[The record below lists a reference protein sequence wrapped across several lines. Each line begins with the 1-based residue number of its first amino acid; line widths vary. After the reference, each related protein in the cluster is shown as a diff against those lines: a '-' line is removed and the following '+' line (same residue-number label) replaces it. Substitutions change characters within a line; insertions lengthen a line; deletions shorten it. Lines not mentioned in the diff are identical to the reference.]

1 MDYGSYA
8 HLQIIL
14 CTLVMYTW
22 ELWYGMS
29 STKYALTQLL
39 TRMWSHGVHVHM
51 ANLIRY
57 GMYCTWYSDCC
68 AVAWRA
74 TCCITVHNNHCGVL
88 FGVASIVGEISSW
101 NYKSRVE
108 LSWVTK
114 HSSAFK
120 YQYLYIGTSAVY
132 VQLRTIPYSIN
143 IIWRYLQAQWKCAS
157 HITLV
162 CQANWIKLYTHTYHN
177 ADERLSIKSQAL
189 DGWLS
194 MLWSICK
201 EQRTDMQLH
210 NN

>member
-29 STKYALTQLL
+29 STKYAKTQLL

-74 TCCITVHNNHCGVL
+74 TCCITVHNNHCGVP
-88 FGVASIVGEISSW
+88 FGLASIVSEISSW
-101 NYKSRVE
+101 NFKSRVE

-120 YQYLYIGTSAVY
+120 HQYLYIGTSAVY
-132 VQLRTIPYSIN
+132 VQLRTIPHSIN
-143 IIWRYLQAQWKCAS
+143 IIWKYLQAQWKCTS
-157 HITLV
+157 HTTLV
-162 CQANWIKLYTHTYHN
+162 CQANWIKLCSDIIPTIILMNDFPLEVKHLMVGSLCSEAFVKN
-177 ADERLSIKSQAL
+177 
-189 DGWLS
+189 
-194 MLWSICK
+194 K
-201 EQRTDMQLH
+201 EQT
-210 NN
+210 